1 MVGRAAGVSVDPL
14 IQPFSHIWICAAR
27 DMRLR
32 FVQVFRPTSFYVQRV
47 CVQTPGLH
55 LAGLAGAAV
64 PAHADWYLDNE
75 SSRLSFVTTKNT
87 EIAEV
92 QRFLVLHGKV
102 DGKGAAQLEVEL
114 ESVNSGIP
122 LRDER
127 MRNSLFQIKTFP
139 EALIN
144 TQINL
149 QPINEL
155 APGAQLELRLPLSV
169 TLHGKTQTY
178 SAELLA
184 TRLDDRRFQVVTLEP
199 VVLHAEDFDL
209 APGVAA
215 LRKAAGLK
223 SISLSVPVGAVLI
236 FTAR

>member
-1 MVGRAAGVSVDPL
+1 MFNVKPL
-14 IQPFSHIWICAAR
+14 VFTLLTCAA
-27 DMRLR
+27 L
-32 FVQVFRPTSFYVQRV
+32 
-47 CVQTPGLH
+47 
-55 LAGLAGAAV
+55 

-102 DGKGAAQLEVEL
+102 DSKGAAQLEVEL

-122 LRDER
+122 LRDQR
-127 MRNSLFQIKTFP
+127 MRNALFEIKTFP

-144 TQINL
+144 AQINL
-149 QPINEL
+149 QPINDL

-178 SAELLA
+178 NAELLA

-199 VVLHAEDFDL
+199 LVVHAEDFDL

-215 LRKAAGLK
+215 LRKAAELK
-223 SISLSVPVGAVLI
+223 AISLSVPVGAVLI

>member
-1 MVGRAAGVSVDPL
+1 MFNVKPL
-14 IQPFSHIWICAAR
+14 
-27 DMRLR
+27 
-32 FVQVFRPTSFYVQRV
+32 V
-47 CVQTPGLH
+47 
-55 LAGLAGAAV
+55 LALLTCAAV

-87 EIAEV
+87 EMAEV

-102 DGKGAAQLEVEL
+102 DAKGAARLEVEL
-114 ESVNSGIP
+114 DSINSGIP

-127 MRNSLFQIKTFP
+127 MRKELFEIKTFP
-139 EALIN
+139 EAQISA
-144 TQINL
+144 QINL
-149 QPINEL
+149 QPINDL
-155 APGAQLELRLPLSV
+155 ASGAQLELRLPLSV

-184 TRLDDRRFQVVTLEP
+184 TRLDERRFQVVTLEP

-209 APGVAA
+209 APGVAT

>member
-1 MVGRAAGVSVDPL
+1 MFNASLIKPL
-14 IQPFSHIWICAAR
+14 AFA
-27 DMRLR
+27 L
-32 FVQVFRPTSFYVQRV
+32 
-47 CVQTPGLH
+47 
-55 LAGLAGAAV
+55 LATAAV

-87 EIAEV
+87 EIAEA

-102 DGKGAAQLEVEL
+102 DSQAAAQLEVEL
-114 ESVNSGIP
+114 ESVSSGLP
-122 LRDER
+122 LRDGR
-127 MRNSLFQIKTFP
+127 RRNQRCEIKTFP

-149 QPINEL
+149 QPINDL

-199 VVLHAEDFDL
+199 VVLHAEDFEL
-209 APGVAA
+209 VPGVTA
-215 LRKAAGLK
+215 LRKAAGLA